1 MPFVLNGGG
10 GSLSVYTVDHY
21 VFLNDWTQLRSPL
34 FKWMS
39 LAIFFWNGFY
49 VRRIT
54 LTLKGQSCWDPS
66 KRYSISLIFPPRT
79 QIYIYICIVYT
90 GSRKKNAEF
99 PECSST
105 SLELRLENL
114 VTYKNMKETRHLE
127 NEFQVTVSH
136 SRRFW
141 WRGERIG
148 KGRGRIVGES
158 VARGHIR

>member
-1 MPFVLNGGG
+1 MNV
-10 GSLSVYTVDHY
+10 TRH
-21 VFLNDWTQLRSPL
+21 FLLEWFLRTSYNIDVKRTKLLRSVQ
-34 FKWMS
+34 
-39 LAIFFWNGFY
+39 AIFHKPY
-49 VRRIT
+49 I
-54 LTLKGQSCWDPS
+54 PS
-66 KRYSISLIFPPRT
+66 SDTNL
-79 QIYIYICIVYT
+79 YIYICIVYT